1 MDVVVVEVVVVETED
16 VVQLWFFIFF
26 RRGCFGDMMDV
37 RVGMEVVMG
46 VVVLVRVVVLVWWRC
61 SVVGE
66 WVWGSAVLETEERV
80 W

>member
-80 W
+80 